1 MTKNLTKK
9 IINNVRILKGW
20 EFVKV
25 FDKAVNQPLCL
36 YYSASGKRI
45 ESLLNGNLISTQQ
58 FPLAIPNLF
67 LNYFGR
73 LRKRV
78 LHGFTNEC

>member
-1 MTKNLTKK
+1 M
-9 IINNVRILKGW
+9 
-20 EFVKV
+20 KV

-67 LNYFGR
+67 KLFWEI
-73 LRKRV
+73 KKE
-78 LHGFTNEC
+78 GFTWLHKRMLEK